1 MRSRENDDKAGE
13 IQKEKKW
20 SVITWVNDSKMS
32 LIDGE
37 RMSEKMN
44 D

>member
-1 MRSRENDDKAGE
+1 MMTKRVEYR
-13 IQKEKKW
+13 KERKKW